1 MQQSGLNVE
10 IFSGGGTGTYNIDHA
25 TPGFTDI
32 QSGSYVFMDA
42 SYLGIGGQDNDEVYG
57 DFKPSL
63 TILTTV
69 LNAQY
74 EGRATT
80 DAGAKSCT
88 INRPWS
94 IVVGETGM
102 SYTSGSDEYG
112 TIRYENPS
120 RVYQAGDRLELIIS
134 HCDPVVNLY
143 DKMYAIRNNR
153 VEAVW
158 RIARRGKNQ

>member
-1 MQQSGLNVE
+1 
-10 IFSGGGTGTYNIDHA
+10 
-25 TPGFTDI
+25 
-32 QSGSYVFMDA
+32 MDA
-42 SYLGIGGQDNDEVYG
+42 SYLGIGGQDNDEVYS
-57 DFKPSL
+57 DFKTSL

-69 LNAQY
+69 VNAQY

-94 IVVGETGM
+94 IIIGETGM

-112 TIRYENPS
+112 SIRYENPS
-120 RVYQAGDRLELIIS
+120 RVYQAGDRLELITS
-134 HCDPVVNLY
+134 HCDPGVNLY
-143 DKMYAIRNNR
+143 DKIYAIRNDS

-158 RIARRGKNQ
+158 PVAGRGKNQ